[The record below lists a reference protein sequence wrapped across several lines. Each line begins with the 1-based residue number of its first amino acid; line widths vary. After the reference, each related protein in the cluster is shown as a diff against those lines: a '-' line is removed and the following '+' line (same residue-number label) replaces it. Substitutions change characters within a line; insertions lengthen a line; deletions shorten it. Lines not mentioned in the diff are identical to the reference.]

1 LPYRILRTAASCLV
15 LFPIVPVLLQFF
27 PQTAPRTIEQQRDF
41 IRKSAM
47 PPMNE
52 AERIAI
58 NMIRGY
64 GGEVSFMR
72 VSEPRNLT
80 GFLHRH

>member
-1 LPYRILRTAASCLV
+1 LFGFIPDRAGAAAI
-15 LFPIVPVLLQFF
+15 FPS
-27 PQTAPRTIEQQRDF
+27 TAPRTIKQQRDF

-58 NMIRGY
+58 NMIRRY
-64 GGEVSFMR
+64 GGGK
-72 VSEPRNLT
+72 PYA
-80 GFLHRH
+80 GF